1 VVVEH
6 NLLAVHQLDAVVMVL
21 QVIWVSEEMGQ
32 TVCLVVLAIPTAG
45 AAAAAAATSVVVVVE
60 TAAVALE
67 VEEVLLSL
75 EELPEEQLQLE
86 FAQDMDRLPYLGLER
101 DVLLLS
107 WRYQLL

>member
-21 QVIWVSEEMGQ
+21 QVIWVSEEMEQ

-45 AAAAAAATSVVVVVE
+45 AAAAAADSTAAVVVE

-75 EELPEEQLQLE
+75 EESQEEQRRLV
-86 FAQDMDRLPYLGLER
+86 FAQVMVR
-101 DVLLLS
+101 
-107 WRYQLL
+107 